1 MKTRNLI
8 LLPVL
13 ALLFFAC
20 EKEET
25 TTNGSEEV
33 LLKSGEIVAGDVTVE
48 SVLNEANYEAE
59 LFSQS
64 ERWLR
69 ELAKFKKGKGK
80 LFDGK
85 HSNRYADGAFP
96 EITID
101 TAEAGYPITI
111 SIDYGDSTVLH
122 NGRVISGTVLVEI
135 TAEKGT
141 DGAQRI
147 ITYNGCKI
155 DSVTVTGTE
164 TETFNGDNA
173 TTRKTTIV
181 TDVTFVIDNGT
192 TITRKGQTIHE
203 WLEGLAT
210 LQDHA
215 DDKIQ
220 KTGSFTIASSTGDS
234 WTKTITTPLIRL
246 GDCRNYVQGTVDYL
260 LNGSVVAVLDYGDG
274 ACDTTATLTVGSG
287 QIEITL
293 KNTKA
298 IANHGGK
305 GR

>member
-1 MKTRNLI
+1 MKTEKLI
-8 LLPVL
+8 FIMLLAV
-13 ALLFFAC
+13 LFFAC
-20 EKEET
+20 QKEEAT
-25 TTNGSEEV
+25 TTVSEET
-33 LLKSGEIVAGDVTVE
+33 LLKSGEIVAGDVTIE

-85 HSNRYADGAFP
+85 HSNRYANGAFP

-111 SIDYGDSTVLH
+111 LIDYGDSTVLH
-122 NGRVISGTVLVEI
+122 NGRVMSGTVSVEI
-135 TAEKGT
+135 TAERGT

-147 ITYNGCKI
+147 ITYNDCKI
-155 DSVTVTGTE
+155 DSVKVSGTE
-164 TETFNGDNA
+164 TETFTGDNE
-173 TTRKTTIV
+173 TTRKSTVV
-181 TDVTFVIDNGT
+181 TDVLFALDNST

-210 LQDHA
+210 LQGHS

-220 KTGSFTIASSTGDS
+220 KTGSVTVASSTGDT

-260 LNGSVVAVLDYGDG
+260 LNNLVVAVLDYGDG
-274 ACDTTATLTVGSG
+274 TCDTTATLTVGSETV
-287 QIEITL
+287 EITFEG
-293 KNTKA
+293 KHAKA
-298 IANHGGK
+298 KHGGK
-305 GR
+305 GK